1 MGAPSSMTKKQVIE
15 CIQRKH
21 SLVAADLRGVDLSGL
36 CFDDM
41 DLRGAKLAE
50 CNLARAT
57 FRRANLES
65 ASFWSTDCKDACFDY
80 ANLESADFDFSN
92 LDGATLR
99 HATAVSVF
107 LGPRKFARCGTGSS
121 PRWCMSRKNYR
132 FVRDTRSCTAF
143 GAAVRPVRSGDSE
156 SSWAHQDRHDK
167 PLAA

>member
-1 MGAPSSMTKKQVIE
+1 MGAPNSMTKKQVVE
-15 CIQRKH
+15 CIQRKR

-50 CNLARAT
+50 CNLARTT

-99 HATAVSVF
+99 HAKIRKTVFPLSHVALEDVKRSVSH
-107 LGPRKFARCGTGSS
+107 GT
-121 PRWCMSRKNYR
+121 RLRM
-132 FVRDTRSCTAF
+132 TR
-143 GAAVRPVRSGDSE
+143 PD
-156 SSWAHQDRHDK
+156 
-167 PLAA
+167 